1 MLSLKRLD
9 SGTSR
14 LNWCNGDKG
23 WHTNEHGIPGEGGK
37 EDEGAHPFVN
47 LCLSIGLLGRPG
59 VVNYED
65 EFGVEV
71 VDDLVSSLGV
81 I

>member
-9 SGTSR
+9 SGISR
-14 LNWCNGDKG
+14 LNWRSRDVGTQMSTEHSEG
-23 WHTNEHGIPGEGGK
+23 WRRRN
-37 EDEGAHPFVN
+37 AHPFVN
-47 LCLSIGLLGRPG
+47 LCLPVGFLGRPG
-59 VVNYED
+59 VVDYED

>member
-1 MLSLKRLD
+1 MNEY
-9 SGTSR
+9 GTSR
-14 LNWCNGDKG
+14 RL
-23 WHTNEHGIPGEGGK
+23 EK
-37 EDEGAHPFVN
+37 EKNTHPFVN
-47 LCLSIGLLGRPG
+47 LCLSVGLLGRPG

-71 VDDLVSSLGV
+71 VNDLVSSLGV

>member
-1 MLSLKRLD
+1 MS
-9 SGTSR
+9 TE
-14 LNWCNGDKG
+14 C
-23 WHTNEHGIPGEGGK
+23 TGGG
-37 EDEGAHPFVN
+37 EDENAHPFVN
-47 LCLSIGLLGRPG
+47 LCLYVGLLGQPG
-59 VVNYED
+59 VADYEY

>member
-1 MLSLKRLD
+1 VPQRGLER
-9 SGTSR
+9 
-14 LNWCNGDKG
+14 
-23 WHTNEHGIPGEGGK
+23 GEN
-37 EDEGAHPFVN
+37 AHPFVN
-47 LCLSIGLLGRPG
+47 LCLFTGLLRRPG

-71 VDDLVSSLGV
+71 VNDLVSSLGV